1 MNAMYE
7 KKLALQAESYMQLKV
22 AYEELSQV
30 GDANWLLAFSTNP
43 RFIFPSS
50 RAVFQEGCLG
60 FQSKSGNTSFCEPE
74 FRKNLSRKL

>member
-30 GDANWLLAFSTNP
+30 LLTTALSGNP
-43 RFIFPSS
+43 RLSPPGLFSS
-50 RAVFQEGCLG
+50 VLPVY
-60 FQSKSGNTSFCEPE
+60 SSLSG
-74 FRKNLSRKL
+74 RQ